1 MEMVERVGLVEAA
14 ALAVPDLLGEF
25 EHDGRTGGRFTREID
40 LFVARA
46 VLEGVDSVSG
56 VTAELVAAFCGEAV
70 QGRDGSWR
78 TPAASTRRTR
88 RAAIRWLFRWLRH
101 EGICVADPTI
111 DVKVSEDAVAGPRPL
126 TDIEVAECR
135 LMSDRTLSQ
144 TRLPACWALAEATL
158 TTGEMSRLVVG
169 DVDLVSGTLDTPG
182 LSRGPV
188 ARTVPLTDWG
198 AEALARRV
206 EELVGGG
213 GDASTPVVYRSG
225 RSLNGGGATAGQ
237 AINRILTYAGLSNDP
252 SATAKSVIAWRARK
266 AFEQS
271 GRIEAAARLIG
282 SSSLDATAR
291 LIGLDWTV
299 RP

>member
-1 MEMVERVGLVEAA
+1 MVERVGLVEAA

-126 TDIEVAECR
+126 TDVEVAECR

-206 EELVGGG
+206 EELVRGG

-299 RP
+299 GP

>member
-1 MEMVERVGLVEAA
+1 MVERVGLVEAA

-126 TDIEVAECR
+126 TDVEVAECR

-213 GDASTPVVYRSG
+213 GDESTPVVYRSG

>member
-1 MEMVERVGLVEAA
+1 MVERVGLVEAA

-126 TDIEVAECR
+126 TDVEVAECR

-213 GDASTPVVYRSG
+213 GDESTPVVYRSG

-282 SSSLDATAR
+282 SSSLDSTAR

>member
-1 MEMVERVGLVEAA
+1 MVERVGLVEAA

-25 EHDGRTGGRFTREID
+25 EHDGRTGGRFAREID

-70 QGRDGSWR
+70 QGRDGSWHL
-78 TPAASTRRTR
+78 PAASTRRTR

-126 TDIEVAECR
+126 TDVEVAECR

-169 DVDLVSGTLDTPG
+169 DVDLVSGTVDTPG

-198 AEALARRV
+198 AAALARRV

-299 RP
+299 GP

>member
-1 MEMVERVGLVEAA
+1 MVERVGLVEAA

-126 TDIEVAECR
+126 TDVEVAECR

-158 TTGEMSRLVVG
+158 TTGDMSRLVVG
-169 DVDLVSGTLDTPG
+169 DVDLVSCTLDTPG

-206 EELVGGG
+206 EELIGGG

>member
-1 MEMVERVGLVEAA
+1 MVERVGLVEAA

-126 TDIEVAECR
+126 TDVEVAECR

-169 DVDLVSGTLDTPG
+169 DVDLASGTLDTPG

-198 AEALARRV
+198 AAALARRV

-299 RP
+299 GP

>member
-1 MEMVERVGLVEAA
+1 MVERVGLVEAA

-126 TDIEVAECR
+126 TDVEVAECR

-158 TTGEMSRLVVG
+158 TTGEMSRLVVS

-213 GDASTPVVYRSG
+213 GDESTPVVYRSG

-252 SATAKSVIAWRARK
+252 SATAKSVIAWRALK

-271 GRIEAAARLIG
+271 GRIETAARLIG

-299 RP
+299 GP

>member
-1 MEMVERVGLVEAA
+1 LVEAA

-126 TDIEVAECR
+126 TDVEVAECR

-299 RP
+299 GP

>member
-1 MEMVERVGLVEAA
+1 MVERVGLVEAA

-126 TDIEVAECR
+126 TDVEVAECR

-169 DVDLVSGTLDTPG
+169 DVDLVSGTLDTAG

-213 GDASTPVVYRSG
+213 GDESTPVVYRSG

-299 RP
+299 GP

>member
-1 MEMVERVGLVEAA
+1 MVERVGLVKAV

-126 TDIEVAECR
+126 TDVEVAECR

-213 GDASTPVVYRSG
+213 GDESTPVVYRSG

-291 LIGLDWTV
+291 LIGLDWTA

>member
-1 MEMVERVGLVEAA
+1 MVERVGLVEAA

-111 DVKVSEDAVAGPRPL
+111 DVKVSEEAVAGPRPL
-126 TDIEVAECR
+126 TDVEVAECR

-169 DVDLVSGTLDTPG
+169 DVDLVSGTVDTPG

-198 AEALARRV
+198 AAALARRV